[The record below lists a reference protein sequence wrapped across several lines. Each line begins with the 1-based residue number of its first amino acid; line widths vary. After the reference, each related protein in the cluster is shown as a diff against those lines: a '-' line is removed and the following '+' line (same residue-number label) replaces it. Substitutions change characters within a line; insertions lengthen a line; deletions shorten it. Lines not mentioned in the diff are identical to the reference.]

1 MGQRSSNMSAEEA
14 VPAVEEAAPA
24 AEEAAPAAEEAAP
37 AAEESGAVLLPACVT
52 PSRYDI
58 ALDTDFDAFTSAG
71 DETITVEVSAATKE
85 ISVHALQISIQSA
98 SYCAEGGAA
107 VSPELIIFNTKL
119 QTITFRFEDEL
130 AVGSGKLQINFSG
143 ILHGEMAGYYRSS
156 YTNMNGDSKF
166 MGTTQFEALDA
177 RRAFPCW
184 DEPARKAVFA
194 ITLTV
199 PIALSAVSNMP
210 ELESGA
216 VSSTKRRFR
225 FSDTPIMSTYL
236 VAWCVGEFDFIQD
249 QSSRGV
255 VVRVY
260 TPPGKMAQGRFAL
273 DIACKTLD
281 FYEEYFGIEY
291 PLAKLDMIA
300 ITEFAAGAME
310 NWGLVTYRVV
320 DLLIDADTASS
331 KQKQRVCEVVAHELA
346 HQWFGNLVTM
356 NWWDDLWLNEGFAA
370 WMQKFASTHLFGDWG
385 MWEQFVYDDQQAA
398 LGLDAKRSWH
408 PIQVPI
414 KHAKEV
420 NEVFDLISYKKGASV
435 IRMIHA
441 ILGAD
446 TFQQGLSA
454 YLSKHGYGNT
464 VTGDLWSAW
473 DEAQAA
479 AGEVVVSVSEAMSGW
494 TSQMGFP
501 LVSIK
506 SEEVGMETTEITL
519 EQNWFVADGSASNEE
534 EAARMWCFPLFILT
548 ATGTEMVWF
557 KERELK
563 ITVPCGGWFKLNA
576 GQHVPCRV
584 AYSKDQLQQ
593 LKSAI
598 KEKALPLAEDR
609 VGLLSDCYA
618 LCKAKMLDL
627 GDLMELMAE
636 FAEEE
641 SYVVWAEIE
650 QQILGADQVLRSGY
664 TQYPGFA
671 KFVQALV
678 VDASAKCG
686 WDEKP
691 EDGHLDKLLRSV
703 LVRLQCR
710 FPSQTTMAEASKRFQ
725 AFLAD
730 ASYKGLPT
738 DYRAAVF
745 TIMLRESGP
754 QQGQV
759 VYQDLM
765 KVFNRSENQPEKL
778 LVMSALG
785 VGASKELKD
794 RALNFV
800 LSGEVKMQ
808 DIMYAVRSVGASGP
822 GGAQLAWE
830 WFQTNQEELHS
841 RTGAALSIYTHVITA
856 CSGFFVT
863 EEKVAG
869 VEAYFVA
876 NPQPSAA
883 RKISQNLEGM
893 KANVEWLAHIL
904 PGKLSQEGFFD
915 FLVGL
920 YLDKAEVR
928 PRAESNANEMDDLLG

>member
-58 ALDTDFDAFTSAG
+58 ALDTDFDAFTFAG

-98 SYCAEGGAA
+98 SYCVEGGAA

-119 QTITFRFEDEL
+119 QTVTFQFEEKL
-130 AVGSGKLQINFSG
+130 VVGSGKLQISFSG
-143 ILHGEMAGYYRSS
+143 ILNNEMAGYYRSK
-156 YTNMNGDSKF
+156 YTDMNGDSKF
-166 MGTTQFEALDA
+166 MGTTQFEAIDA

-199 PIALSAVSNMP
+199 PSAMAAVSNMP
-210 ELESGA
+210 ELEAGS
-216 VSSTKRRFR
+216 VSATKRRYKFA
-225 FSDTPIMSTYL
+225 DTPIMSTYL

-255 VVRVY
+255 VIRVY
-260 TPPGKMAQGRFAL
+260 TPPGKVEQGRFAL
-273 DIACKTLD
+273 DAACKTLD

-291 PLAKLDMIA
+291 PLAKLDMMA

-320 DLLIDADTASS
+320 DLMIDSS
-331 KQKQRVCEVVAHELA
+331 RATVSQLQRVASVVTHELA

-356 NWWDDLWLNEGFAA
+356 QWWDDLWLNEGFAS
-370 WMQKFASTHLFGDWG
+370 WMENFVAEHLHGDWG
-385 MWEQFVYDDQQAA
+385 IWEQFIFSDQGSASK
-398 LGLDAKRSWH
+398 LDALRSSH

-414 KHAKEV
+414 RHAAEV
-420 NEVFDLISYKKGASV
+420 DEVFDLISYSKGACV

-441 ILGAD
+441 MLGPEP
-446 TFQQGLSA
+446 FQRGLSA
-454 YLSKHGYGNT
+454 YLSKHNYGNT
-464 VTGDLWSAW
+464 VTTDLWSAW

-479 AGEVVVSVSEAMSGW
+479 AGDVVVSVSEAMSGW
-494 TSQMGFP
+494 TNQMGFP
-501 LVSIK
+501 LVSVK

-519 EQNWFVADGSASNEE
+519 EQNWFVADGSEKSEE
-534 EAARMWCFPLFILT
+534 EAARLWCFPLFVLT

-576 GQHVPCRV
+576 GQHVPFRV
-584 AYSKDQLQQ
+584 AYSKDQLQF

-598 KEKALPLAEDR
+598 KEKALSAEDR

-641 SYVVWAEIE
+641 SYTVWAQLESVVMA
-650 QQILGADQVLRSGY
+650 LAPLLRGGY
-664 TQYPGFA
+664 PQYVGFA

-678 VDASAKCG
+678 ADASTKCG
-686 WDEKP
+686 WDEKAD
-691 EDGHLDKLLRSV
+691 DGHLDKLLRAV
-703 LVRLQCR
+703 LVRLQAE
-710 FPSQTTMAEASKRFQ
+710 FPSQSTMGEASKRFQ
-725 AFLAD
+725 AFVSD

-738 DYRAAVF
+738 EYRVPVYK
-745 TIMLRESGP
+745 IMLRESGP
-754 QQGQV
+754 QNGV
-759 VYQDLM
+759 GVYNNLM
-765 KVFNRSENQPEKL
+765 MIFNRAETHPEKL
-778 LVMSALG
+778 QVMQAIG

-794 RALNFV
+794 RALAFAI
-800 LSGEVKMQ
+800 SSDVKMQ
-808 DIMYAVRSVGASGP
+808 DMMYPIYSVSRSGP

-830 WFQTNQEELHS
+830 WFHANRADLQPNTNVGIMQ
-841 RTGAALSIYTHVITA
+841 SIVSA
-856 CSGFFVT
+856 CSGQFVT
-863 EEKVAG
+863 AEKVAE
-869 VEAYFVA
+869 VEAYFEKE
-876 NPQPSAA
+876 PMESAK

-893 KANVEWLAHIL
+893 NTSVAFLEHLL
-904 PGKLSQEGFFD
+904 QGKLSQEGFFD